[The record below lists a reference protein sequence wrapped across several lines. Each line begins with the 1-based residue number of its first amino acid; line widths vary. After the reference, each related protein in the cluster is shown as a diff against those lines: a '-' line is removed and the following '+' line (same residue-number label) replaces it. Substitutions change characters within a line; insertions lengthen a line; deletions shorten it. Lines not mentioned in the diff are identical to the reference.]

1 MEELQ
6 IMMPP
11 PLPSLQGPSTANKEK
26 GEQCW
31 LLGKLGPTD
40 ICLLEAAKFSR
51 DQEPLN
57 LSELELLEERVGS
70 QDDGANIPNVVSLQ
84 QVNYYEKEIELMR
97 KNFEREKKDSK
108 KSFEAEMSK
117 VEGQKRDLEETVARY
132 EAVIHGLKTQKCV
145 QSLELEE
152 ELEIGQARVGTQF
165 PKDVRCPR
173 QQLHQ
178 EGEELRTQCRDREG
192 LVLFSFFISVFL

>member
-1 MEELQ
+1 MEE
-6 IMMPP
+6 
-11 PLPSLQGPSTANKEK
+11 
-26 GEQCW
+26 
-31 LLGKLGPTD
+31 
-40 ICLLEAAKFSR
+40 R
-51 DQEPLN
+51 
-57 LSELELLEERVGS
+57 RGS
-70 QDDGANIPNVVSLQ
+70 QEDSAVTPNFVSLQ

-108 KSFEAEMSK
+108 KSVEAEMSK

-132 EAVIHGLKTQKCV
+132 EATQKCV

-152 ELEIGQARVGTQF
+152 ELEIGQARVGTQL
-165 PKDVRCPR
+165 PKDVGCPR

-192 LVLFSFFISVFL
+192 LRSGVVLFFSSVFSYDLSLALFFSKLASTS